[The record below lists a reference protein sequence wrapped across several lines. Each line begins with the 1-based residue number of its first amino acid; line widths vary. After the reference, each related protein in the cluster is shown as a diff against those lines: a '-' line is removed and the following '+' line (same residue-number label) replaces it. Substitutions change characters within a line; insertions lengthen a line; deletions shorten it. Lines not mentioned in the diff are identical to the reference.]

1 MFNRILVVCTGNIC
15 RSPMAEELLR
25 SSLPKTGFLVQSA
38 GVAALVG
45 ESADPLAIRVMQEHG
60 YDIMSHRA
68 QQLNQPLLLNS
79 DLVLSLDQSHNDW
92 INSRYP
98 HLRGRAHK
106 FGRWQNNM
114 DIADPYRK
122 PQAAFEQAFQD
133 IRIST
138 ENWIKRIIA
147 S

>member
-1 MFNRILVVCTGNIC
+1 
-15 RSPMAEELLR
+15 
-25 SSLPKTGFLVQSA
+25 
-38 GVAALVG
+38 
-45 ESADPLAIRVMQEHG
+45 
-60 YDIMSHRA
+60 
-68 QQLNQPLLLNS
+68 
-79 DLVLSLDQSHNDW
+79 
-92 INSRYP
+92 
-98 HLRGRAHK
+98 LRGRAHK